1 MYLLLDTIEAL
12 ERCGEARE
20 EDSSREISHS
30 DYVKPHKNQ
39 ITHRRGG
46 SRSARGSTQGGP
58 CEAGLGSE
66 GGETS
71 LPLPSTP
78 LDEPRRRLNGREL
91 QDLTERIASMI
102 DSGDEEAQQLLDLWR
117 REMQAKIDGEVS
129 S

>member
-1 MYLLLDTIEAL
+1 M
-12 ERCGEARE
+12 
-20 EDSSREISHS
+20 
-30 DYVKPHKNQ
+30 
-39 ITHRRGG
+39 
-46 SRSARGSTQGGP
+46 
-58 CEAGLGSE
+58 
-66 GGETS
+66 
-71 LPLPSTP
+71 PLPSTP